1 MEGEVRVSFV
11 YGGKATGDNKT
22 DINTKTGKIGGN
34 KNTDEDS
41 KSLTVAYVY
50 AAKKIATTTK
60 QLLIDEALYES
71 NKFFDLTD
79 NVQNQRNLNIAKTNI
94 QRATS
99 IIGSTVSGAMV
110 GGNAGPVGAIIGA
123 VVGFVAGVAQ
133 KGVDIYQGYDQQNI
147 DIRQREQ
154 QLSYTRQRVG
164 YSLTVGSN
172 GENR

>member
-79 NVQNQRNLNIAKTNI
+79 NVQAKRNLNIAKTNI
-94 QRATS
+94 QRASS
-99 IIGSTVSGAMV
+99 IIGSTVSGALV
-110 GGNAGPVGAIIGA
+110 GAGGGPVGAVIGA
-123 VVGFVAGVAQ
+123 VAGFVAGVGQQALS
-133 KGVDIYQGYDQQNI
+133 IYQGYDQQNI
-147 DIRQREQ
+147 DIRQREE
-154 QLSYTRQRVG
+154 QLSYTRQKVG
-164 YSLTVGSN
+164 YSLTAGIN